1 MKLFNCS
8 NKCVCKS
15 KPFLL
20 RGFQERDVDYS
31 VVIFYKYFFAGPQKW
46 PFWDPQKWR
55 FWDPQKWPFS
65 VSQKWLFW
73 DPPNRP
79 KCPVRSRICQIGI
92 FRAIWEFP
100 KEIPHRL
107 CFSDHFRGP
116 KPPKTDE
123 FVRFWPLPVKLVN
136 NSTIIR
142 WDKTPRKWTYLN
154 E

>member
-20 RGFQERDVDYS
+20 RSFQERDVDYS
-31 VVIFYKYFFAGPQKW
+31 VVIIFLFFSKLWKSIFYKYLFAGPQKW

-65 VSQKWLFW
+65 VPQKWLFW

-79 KCPVRSRICQIGI
+79 KCPVRSWNWQIGI
-92 FRAIWEFP
+92 FREIWELS
-100 KEIPHRL
+100 KEIPRRL
-107 CFSDHFRGP
+107 CFSDYFRGP
-116 KPPKTDE
+116 KPSKTDE
-123 FVRFWPLPVKLVN
+123 FVRFWPLPFKLTLVKN
-136 NSTIIR
+136 PY
-142 WDKTPRKWTYLN
+142 K
-154 E
+154 